1 MQIAQAM
8 RFIDKMVSVDV
19 GSKIAPA
26 KLLEVLPALRYGAR
40 VEIEGRIEMHRIESL
55 CNYTTEAT

>member
-19 GSKIAPA
+19 GSKIVPA

-40 VEIEGRIEMHRIESL
+40 VEIEARIEMHRIESL
-55 CNYTTEAT
+55 CNYTTEAA